1 MSLFTVEQVT
11 CPNCGTI
18 AEMEIFSSVNG
29 DRRVDLTEAIL
40 AGTIQTHTCKKCD
53 TEFRVEPSI
62 NYLSVGEGLWMMAR
76 PLSAMAHWKDEEE
89 AASTAFEEAYGS
101 GAPDAAKEIG
111 ELLTVRLSFGWPA
124 FREKV
129 LIAQHGLR
137 DVSVEM
143 MKLAILRNRP
153 GNPLA
158 PGVEL
163 RLVTVRG
170 DQFEMGWLDAI
181 TNTPLELFTAQRSL
195 YDEVD
200 GGEAWANLAAKLSA
214 GSFVDTQ
221 RLTIVP
227 QPMEPA
233 R

>member
-1 MSLFTVEQVT
+1 MSLFTIEQAP
-11 CPNCGTI
+11 CPNCGTL
-18 AEMEIFSSVNG
+18 AEMEVFSSVNG
-29 DRRVDLTEAIL
+29 DRRIDLTEAIL
-40 AGTIQTHTCKKCD
+40 AGTIQSHTCQKCE
-53 TEFRVEPSI
+53 TAFRVEPSI

-76 PLSAMAHWKDEEE
+76 PLSAMAHWKDEEDI
-89 AASTAFEEAYGS
+89 ANAGFDEAYGS

-129 LIAQHGLR
+129 LIAQHGLI
-137 DVSVEM
+137 DVSVEL

-163 RLVTVRG
+163 RLLNVRG
-170 DQFEMGWLDAI
+170 DQFEMGWIDAI
-181 TNTPLELFTAQRSL
+181 TNTPVELFTAQKSL

-200 GGEAWANLAAKLSA
+200 GSEPWAKLASDLSA

-233 R
+233 S

>member
-1 MSLFTVEQVT
+1 MSLFTVEQAP

-40 AGTIQTHTCKKCD
+40 TGTIQSHTCKKCE
-53 TEFRVEPSI
+53 TAFRVEPSI

-76 PLSAMAHWKDEEE
+76 PLSAMAHWKEEEE
-89 AASTAFEEAYGS
+89 AANTAFEDAYGS

-137 DVSVEM
+137 DVSVEL

-153 GNPLA
+153 ANPLA

-163 RLVTVRG
+163 RLVNLHG
-170 DQFEMGWLDAI
+170 DQLEMAWIDAI
-181 TNTPLELFTAQRSL
+181 SNTPLDLFTAQRSL

-200 GGEAWANLAAKLSA
+200 GGEAWAKLAAELSA
-214 GSFVDTQ
+214 GSFVDIQ

-227 QPMEPA
+227 KPMEPA

>member
-1 MSLFTVEQVT
+1 MSLFTIEQAP

-18 AEMEIFSSVNG
+18 AEMEVFSSVNG

-40 AGTIQTHTCKKCD
+40 AGTIQSYTCTKCE
-53 TEFRVEPSI
+53 TTFRIEPSI

-76 PLSAMAHWKDEEE
+76 PLAAMAHWKDEEE
-89 AASTAFEEAYGS
+89 IANASFDEAYGS

-129 LIAQHGLR
+129 LIAQHGLQ
-137 DVSVEM
+137 DVTVEM
-143 MKLAILRNRP
+143 MKLAILRTRP
-153 GNPLA
+153 ANPLA

-163 RLVTVRG
+163 RLLNVRS
-170 DQFEMGWLDAI
+170 DQFEMGWINAI
-181 TNTPLELFTAQRSL
+181 TNEPLELFTAQKAL

-200 GGEAWANLAAKLSA
+200 GNGAWAQLASDLSA

-227 QPMEPA
+227 EPMEPA
-233 R
+233 D